1 VKRENVQGASS
12 LAEFAAGQP
21 VESGTFLEPFASQ
34 HSRMEVGDR
43 LTLGSSHQQTIV
55 REVEPVLEN
64 ARPSSSP
71 PVDWEKLALPNVETS
86 AIADTSASIEL
97 DPSLAKLATQKQERT
112 NGELATGRTDH
123 EFTESVLNSKVLNEL
138 QYSETAAT
146 TPSSELQLDFR
157 FSPARQA
164 YRSSLL
170 PEETQPTETTI
181 SLHPHPQSET
191 IKDYYSGEVFPSRYL
206 ARIRGQVDPNFSNE
220 NWGDEYYFSDSYRF
234 WYIEDYR
241 ANPNKRF
248 DCHATQRGLEL
259 RARKIPERTGKESW
273 KSFEESI
280 IRVASDEGN
289 EKAKTLTFEEMQQRI
304 QQQIQEIKPQPLFR
318 DLQPNV
324 QQQKINHSRKAIQ
337 GTNFENLV
345 APGVHPFRFRTS
357 SFVKRRLSC
366 NGRIEKGRF
375 DRNAQLQQWSRTT
388 GKIPDGRFWAI
399 APLR

>member
-1 VKRENVQGASS
+1 
-12 LAEFAAGQP
+12 
-21 VESGTFLEPFASQ
+21 
-34 HSRMEVGDR
+34 MEVGDR
-43 LTLGSSHQQTIV
+43 LTIGSSHQQTIV
-55 REVEPVLEN
+55 REVEPVFET

-71 PVDWEKLALPNVETS
+71 PVDWEKLALPNFETS

-97 DPSLAKLATQKQERT
+97 DPSFAKLATEKQEPT
-112 NGELATGRTDH
+112 NGELATGKTDH
-123 EFTESVLNSKVLNEL
+123 EIIESVNEL

-157 FSPARQA
+157 FSPARQP
-164 YRSSLL
+164 YRSSLF
-170 PEETQPTETTI
+170 PEEMQPPETI
-181 SLHPHPQSET
+181 IPLHPHPQSET
-191 IKDYYSGEVFPSRYL
+191 IKDYYSGEVFPNCYL

-220 NWGDEYYFSDSYRF
+220 NWGDEYYFSDSHRF
-234 WYIEDYR
+234 WYNEDYR
-241 ANPNKRF
+241 ANPNKPF

-259 RARKIPERTGKESW
+259 RARKIPERTGKASW

-304 QQQIQEIKPQPLFR
+304 QQQIQEIKPQLLLR

-324 QQQKINHSRKAIQ
+324 QQQKINHSRKAMQ
-337 GTNFENLV
+337 GINVENLV
-345 APGVHPFRFRTS
+345 APGVHPFRVCTS
-357 SFVKRRLSC
+357 PFIKRRLSC

-375 DRNAQLQQWSRTT
+375 DWNAQLQQWSSTT
-388 GKIPDGRFWAI
+388 GKFPDGRFWAI